1 MRDFFNQFYDAVTD
15 WRISMS
21 VSLLTFVLV
30 VFYGLL
36 NDLFLKRP
44 ETSIANESIILALVL
59 LVGLPLL
66 SLTRAVRDFRGIR
79 TSKVHQ
85 RQDRKPD
92 LPTPFLPSY
101 AFAPK
106 QSKALAQAMAH
117 LVAQAP
123 ALTQATQAMAHLVAH
138 AQSKALAQ
146 AMAQAQAQALT
157 QATQSKALAQA
168 MAHLVAHAQS
178 KALAQAMAQAQAQ
191 ALALA
196 IREVGDPV
204 SYLPVS
210 SVLAHIRQGRHLVPS
225 ERLLSPW
232 HTSQTHR
239 APGEIFDPCHIRRVS
254 NQGTGLGLTIAHDI
268 SQKHF
273 NQREIEARDAVLHGT
288 ISSQAR

>member
-146 AMAQAQAQALT
+146 AMAQAQAQAL
-157 QATQSKALAQA
+157 
-168 MAHLVAHAQS
+168 
-178 KALAQAMAQAQAQ
+178 
-191 ALALA
+191 ALA